1 MAPSETSSCS
11 TAAEPARPL
20 TITVCAGRWGGG
32 GCGGGS
38 GGGAGL
44 SGERLGRELAEWRSQ
59 GSELAEWRSQVRE
72 LAESAAGCRTV
83 KSGCRTVP
91 AQAVHISTHWDLELW
106 VSPERGCSP
115 VEGSGLGLRLCIVC
129 LHASQCSQW
138 LCFSRRLLQRLS
150 QGTVGGPGVVER
162 WPTVHSN
169 SAPKMGAARI
179 CGLWGHCRAP
189 GPIWGVFGSSLGGR
203 NRGVLQAEGQ
213 QMGSGVSLSVSL
225 SVCLPVQMGQLVER
239 WPLVHNALTLWDSGT
254 MGQRMGVRSGGRS
267 CGGGRSGGGCRR
279 GGSSGGGCSGGGC
292 SGGGCSGGGSS
303 GGEAAVG
310 VEAAVGGWWLQWWRL
325 QWWGQQW

>member
-1 MAPSETSSCS
+1 MGSWRWSCRRRQQQWHQRDQLLQNSSRAS
-11 TAAEPARPL
+11 TIANNHGVCWQVGWWWVWGWQWGWSWAEWREA
-20 TITVCAGRWGGG
+20 
-32 GCGGGS
+32 
-38 GGGAGL
+38 
-44 SGERLGRELAEWRSQ
+44 GRELAEWRSQ

-91 AQAVHISTHWDLELW
+91 AQAVHISTLWDLELW

-203 NRGVLQAEGQ
+203 NRGVLQAEGRQ
-213 QMGSGVSLSVSL
+213 QRASEGK
-225 SVCLPVQMGQLVER
+225 
-239 WPLVHNALTLWDSGT
+239 
-254 MGQRMGVRSGGRS
+254 QRQGGRV
-267 CGGGRSGGGCRR
+267 RAR
-279 GGSSGGGCSGGGC
+279 
-292 SGGGCSGGGSS
+292 
-303 GGEAAVG
+303 
-310 VEAAVGGWWLQWWRL
+310 
-325 QWWGQQW
+325 